1 MCRGTQ
7 LEATPQQITSSG
19 VDDDLAIA
27 GVLSPR
33 PKVVGE
39 IVSYN
44 GSSLTALS
52 GVQAPETGPQSES
65 PEREHG
71 LKGNLGI
78 FALVCTVLA
87 FNAPLGTIAG
97 VMPVAIGLGNGAGA
111 PIFYL
116 VGAAIMSL
124 MAIGFIKMSRYIKNS
139 GGFYSFVT
147 AGLGREM
154 GLGTA
159 FLATSG
165 YIVQT
170 LGSMIFG
177 GVALN
182 GLVSGVL
189 KGPHIPWWLYALA
202 SVLVIGVLG
211 YFRLDVS
218 AKVLTFL
225 LGAEILFVLAYDAVI
240 VFHGGATG
248 LDVSSSL
255 SISTIFS
262 GSFGVALLIGVM
274 GLGGF
279 EATVVFREEV
289 RNPER
294 TVAIST
300 YLFIAIVGIMYGLT
314 CWVMV
319 QAAGSRSAQ
328 AFYAADPAGNLLA
341 TVRTY
346 LGTVSYDLINVLL
359 NTSILAASLAL
370 HNISARYV
378 YNLGRD
384 RILPQ
389 FFGAAHVRHDSPYRA
404 SVLVSLLVGG
414 GVLLAVALRVD
425 ENFFF
430 AQLLGAFGYA
440 FMIMLLIT
448 TAAVAVFLTRL
459 KAPETNLW
467 HRLIAP
473 GLAFIGVGAVL
484 VLATMNLDVLF
495 TAPKSTTYVIVAV
508 MYSTVVLGVVVALIL
523 KRVRPETYARI
534 GRQ

>member
-1 MCRGTQ
+1 V
-7 LEATPQQITSSG
+7 AWN
-19 VDDDLAIA
+19 DDLVPQAYTA
-27 GVLSPR
+27 PSTEA
-33 PKVVGE
+33 VGE
-39 IVSYN
+39 TVN
-44 GSSLTALS
+44 DDGSTLTAAS
-52 GVQAPETGPQSES
+52 DDQAPKIGPRSES
-65 PEREHG
+65 SEPMRG

-116 VGAAIMSL
+116 AGAVIMSV

-139 GGFYSFVT
+139 GGFYSYVT

-154 GLGTA
+154 GLGTS
-159 FLATSG
+159 FLAVSG

-177 GVALN
+177 GVALH

-189 KGPHIPWWLYALA
+189 RGPDIPWWVYALA

-240 VFHGGATG
+240 VFRGGATG
-248 LDVSSSL
+248 LDVASSL
-255 SISTIFS
+255 STSTIFS

-300 YLFIAIVGIMYGLT
+300 YLFIAIVGIMYGVT

-319 QAAGSRSAQ
+319 QAIGSGSAQ
-328 AFYAADPAGNLLA
+328 AYYAADPAGNLLA
-341 TVRTY
+341 TVKNY
-346 LGTVSYDLINVLL
+346 LGIVYYDLINVLL

-384 RILPQ
+384 GVLPQ
-389 FFGAAHVRHDSPYRA
+389 FFGVAHARHDSPYRA
-404 SVLVSLLVGG
+404 SILVSLLVGG
-414 GVLLAVALRVD
+414 GILLALALRVD
-425 ENFFF
+425 ETFFF

-448 TAAVAVFLTRL
+448 TVAVAVFLTRL

-473 GLAFIGVGAVL
+473 VLAFFGVGTVL

-495 TAPKSTTYVIVAV
+495 TAPRSTTYVIVAV
-508 MYSTVVLGVVVALIL
+508 MYGTVVLGVVVALIL

-534 GRQ
+534 GRQGDV